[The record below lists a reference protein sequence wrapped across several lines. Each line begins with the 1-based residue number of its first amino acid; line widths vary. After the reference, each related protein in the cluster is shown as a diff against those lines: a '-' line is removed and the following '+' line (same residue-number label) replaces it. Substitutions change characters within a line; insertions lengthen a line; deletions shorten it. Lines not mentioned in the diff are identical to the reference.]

1 MGSHCLYASGF
12 RYCFTPLTGV
22 LFAFPS
28 RYWFA
33 IGQLRVFSLGGWSP
47 LVPKDS
53 SGRVSRA
60 PPYSI
65 SRHGRFRVRGC
76 HPYGAPFQSASANA
90 DCKQSFPSRL
100 RADPL
105 SLIATWGISVDFFSS
120 GYLDISVPRVC
131 LARLFY
137 SARNSQRIG
146 WVSPFGNPRIKV
158 CCRLPEAYRRLPRP
172 SSPSAAK
179 ASTECACSLDH
190 ITQPARAWATWQSN
204 VAGYLAVGGSILAR
218 ERAIGF
224 APRKHGSA

>member
-1 MGSHCLYASGF
+1 MTTTWL
-12 RYCFTPLTGV
+12 PLLVRIRFQVLFHSPTGV

-28 RYWFA
+28 RYWFT

-47 LVPKDS
+47 LVPKDCS
-53 SGRVSRA
+53 DRVSRA

-90 DCKQSFPSRL
+90 DRGRRPPEGDRPRHGRCPSRL

-120 GYLDISVPRVC
+120 GYLDISVPRV
-131 LARLFY
+131 RLVHLCIQCTIAIEMAGFPH
-137 SARNSQRIG
+137 SDIPGSKS
-146 WVSPFGNPRIKV
+146 V
-158 CCRLPEAYRRLPRP
+158 CRLPEAYRRLQRP

-190 ITQPARAWATWQSN
+190 ITEATPTSSYRPRVFRAARNS
-204 VAGYLAVGGSILAR
+204 
-218 ERAIGF
+218 
-224 APRKHGSA
+224 

>member
-1 MGSHCLYASGF
+1 MYASGF

-28 RYWFA
+28 RYWFT

-47 LVPKDS
+47 LVPKDCS
-53 SGRVSRA
+53 DRVSRA

-90 DCKQSFPSRL
+90 DRGRRPPEGDRPRHGRCPSRL

-120 GYLDISVPRVC
+120 GYLDISVPRVRFAHLWIQC
-131 LARLFY
+131 AIASNNWLGFPIRKSPDQRLLPTPRGLSQAATSFIAFSCQGIHRMRLF
-137 SARNSQRIG
+137 A
-146 WVSPFGNPRIKV
+146 
-158 CCRLPEAYRRLPRP
+158 
-172 SSPSAAK
+172 
-179 ASTECACSLDH
+179 
-190 ITQPARAWATWQSN
+190 
-204 VAGYLAVGGSILAR
+204 
-218 ERAIGF
+218 
-224 APRKHGSA
+224 

>member
-1 MGSHCLYASGF
+1 MYASGF

-28 RYWFA
+28 RYWFT

-53 SGRVSRA
+53 SDRVSRA

-90 DCKQSFPSRL
+90 DRGRRPPEGDRPRHGRCPSRL

-131 LARLFY
+131 LVRLLI
-137 SARNSQRIG
+137 QRTIANELAG
-146 WVSPFGNPRIKV
+146 FPHSEIPGSKSVADSP
-158 CCRLPEAYRRLPRP
+158 RLIAGCHVLHRLQLPRHP
-172 SSPSAAK
+172 PNALVRL
-179 ASTECACSLDH
+179 T
-190 ITQPARAWATWQSN
+190 I
-204 VAGYLAVGGSILAR
+204 
-218 ERAIGF
+218 
-224 APRKHGSA
+224 

>member
-1 MGSHCLYASGF
+1 MRRHGSHCLYASGF
-12 RYCFTPLTGV
+12 RYCFTPLVGV

-28 RYWFA
+28 RYWFT

-120 GYLDISVPRVC
+120 GYLDISVPRVRLVHLC
-131 LARLFY
+131 IQCTIASENWLGFPIRKSPDRSLLPTPRGLSQAATSFIAFSCQGIHRMRLF
-137 SARNSQRIG
+137 A
-146 WVSPFGNPRIKV
+146 
-158 CCRLPEAYRRLPRP
+158 
-172 SSPSAAK
+172 
-179 ASTECACSLDH
+179 
-190 ITQPARAWATWQSN
+190 
-204 VAGYLAVGGSILAR
+204 
-218 ERAIGF
+218 
-224 APRKHGSA
+224 